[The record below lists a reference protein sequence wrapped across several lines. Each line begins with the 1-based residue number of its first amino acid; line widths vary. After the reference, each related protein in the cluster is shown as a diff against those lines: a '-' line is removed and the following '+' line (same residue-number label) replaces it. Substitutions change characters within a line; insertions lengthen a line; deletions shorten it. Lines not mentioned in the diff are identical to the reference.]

1 VHSRTKLIGTLAA
14 TLALAVPTASSG
26 APDDDADARGP
37 GAIAAAQ
44 TTLQHPDNRAGV
56 RGAGSIGAS
65 AGSPEAVR
73 PDDRAGL
80 RGPAAGSM
88 AKTSATVAHPD
99 NREAAR
105 GPGVFTTVVATRSA
119 DDFDWSDAMI
129 GSLGGV
135 GAALLLTGAF
145 LLFTS
150 QRGRTRVA

>member
-1 VHSRTKLIGTLAA
+1 MHSRTKLICTLAA
-14 TLALAVPTASSG
+14 TLALAGPTASNG
-26 APDDDADARGP
+26 ALDDDADARGP

-44 TTLQHPDNRAGV
+44 STLQHPDNRAGT
-56 RGAGSIGAS
+56 RGAGSISAS
-65 AGSPEAVR
+65 AGSPKAVR

-80 RGPAAGSM
+80 RGTAAGSM

-105 GPGVFTTVVATRSA
+105 GPGVFTTVVATPSA
-119 DDFDWSDAMI
+119 DGFDWSDAMI

-135 GAALLLTGAF
+135 GAALLLMGAF
-145 LLFTS
+145 VLVTS